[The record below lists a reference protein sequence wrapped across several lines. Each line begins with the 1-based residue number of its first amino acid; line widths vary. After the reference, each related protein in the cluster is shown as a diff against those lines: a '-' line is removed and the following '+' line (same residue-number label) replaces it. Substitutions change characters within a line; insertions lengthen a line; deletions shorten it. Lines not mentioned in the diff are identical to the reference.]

1 MEHFINLIQKNYT
14 KMRKPNK
21 DIRILD
27 TGVVC
32 VETTDIKGNHKI
44 ETYTMKNYLKLCKKR
59 IEQQEAYIRT
69 TKSLLL
75 FVILLLVFITLLLVN
90 GNAI

>member
-1 MEHFINLIQKNYT
+1 MK
-14 KMRKPNK
+14 KPNK

-44 ETYTMKNYLKLCKKR
+44 ETYTMKEYITLTNKR
-59 IEQQEAYIRT
+59 IKQQEKFDRLMRNTLIICCMLLVFC
-69 TKSLLL
+69 LLL
-75 FVILLLVFITLLLVN
+75 FLN
-90 GNAI
+90 GNTI

>member
-1 MEHFINLIQKNYT
+1 
-14 KMRKPNK
+14 MRKPNK

-32 VETTDIKGNHKI
+32 VETTDSKGNHKI
-44 ETYTMKNYLKLCKKR
+44 ETYTIKNYLKLCKKR

-75 FVILLLVFITLLLVN
+75 FVIIVEQPAFIQILAANIFVSIPPLPIN
-90 GNAI
+90 E

>member
-1 MEHFINLIQKNYT
+1 MEYIINLIQKNYT
-14 KMRKPNK
+14 KMKKPNK

-44 ETYTMKNYLKLCKKR
+44 ETYTMKEYIALTNKR
-59 IEQQEAYIRT
+59 IKQQEKFDRFMRNSLIVCCMLLVFC
-69 TKSLLL
+69 LLL
-75 FVILLLVFITLLLVN
+75 FLN
-90 GNAI
+90 GNTI